1 MSQNADSK
9 SNTKNSWPPPS
20 PVPATATSNA
30 SQTRSMA
37 RGNTTRSAR
46 TEDVDTL
53 DCAAS
58 STMRFF
64 T

>member
-1 MSQNADSK
+1 MFQNADSK
-9 SNTKNSWPPPS
+9 SGAKNSWPPPS
-20 PVPATATSNA
+20 PALATATSSV

-37 RGNTTRSAR
+37 RGSTTRSPR

-58 STMRFF
+58 STM
-64 T
+64 